1 MMITNDTICAVSTA
15 PGVGGIAVIRVS
27 GKEAIPIT
35 NDIFVGIKKNM
46 SLFSQKA
53 YTLAYGSILDEENR
67 LIDEVIVALFRAPHS
82 FTGEDVVEISC
93 HGSLYIQQQI
103 IALLIRKGCRSALPG
118 EFTQRAFAN
127 GKMDLSQAEAVADLI
142 ASTSAATHRLAM
154 NQMRGGFSRELTL
167 LRTRLLNFV
176 SLVELELD
184 FSEEEVEFANREQ
197 LKDLSTPYSNNR

>member
-67 LIDEVIVALFRAPHS
+67 LIDEVIVALFHDT
-82 FTGEDVVEISC
+82 FYTDTFFFFD
-93 HGSLYIQQQI
+93 SL
-103 IALLIRKGCRSALPG
+103 
-118 EFTQRAFAN
+118 
-127 GKMDLSQAEAVADLI
+127 
-142 ASTSAATHRLAM
+142 
-154 NQMRGGFSRELTL
+154 
-167 LRTRLLNFV
+167 
-176 SLVELELD
+176 
-184 FSEEEVEFANREQ
+184 
-197 LKDLSTPYSNNR
+197 